1 VISWIL
7 KLVLN
12 AGVFLGVSQFV
23 PGFHVTDFRVA
34 FIASVVFGLVNGVVK
49 PVLKL
54 ISLPIT
60 ILTLGLFSLVI
71 NAGMMGLAAWLVP
84 GFSIDGFQPALLG
97 WLCVAL
103 GTTVVGWLLK
113 KD

>member
-1 VISWIL
+1 MISWIL

-54 ISLPIT
+54 VSLPLT
-60 ILTLGLFSLVI
+60 IMTLGLFSLVI
-71 NAGMMGLAAWLVP
+71 NAGMMALAAWLVP
-84 GFSIDGFQPALLG
+84 GFGIVTFQAALLG
-97 WLCVAL
+97 WLYVAI
-103 GTTVVGWLLK
+103 GTWVVGWLLK

>member
-1 VISWIL
+1 MIRWIL

-12 AGVFLGVSQFV
+12 AGVFLAVSQV
-23 PGFHVTDFRVA
+23 VAGFHVPDFRVA
-34 FIASVVFGLVNGVVK
+34 LLASVVFGLVNGVVK

-54 ISLPIT
+54 VSLPIT
-60 ILTLGLFSLVI
+60 LMTLGLFSLVI
-71 NAGMMGLAAWLVP
+71 NAGMMALAAFLVP
-84 GFSIDGFQPALLG
+84 GFQVLTFTAALLG
-97 WLCVAL
+97 WLYVAV